1 MTSTIL
7 LIVYLFIL
15 NSILAIL
22 FKSEFGT
29 RVNRYKFLLLVPP
42 LAILVWVVVFFV
54 LLIWIV
60 SDAIIKYFSEED

>member
-22 FKSEFGT
+22 FKSEFGA

>member
-22 FKSEFGT
+22 IKSEFGS

-42 LAILVWVVVFFV
+42 FGILVWAVVFFV

-60 SDAIIKYFSEED
+60 SDTIIKYFSEED